1 MRPHNRT
8 VPAISLEEFYAG
20 ALSPEGRR
28 ALVQKIGDAFV
39 KIGFVVIVGH
49 PIDHKLIMLA
59 YDEVRRLF
67 HLDQET
73 LRRYEIPSIDR
84 QRGYSSFGVEGA
96 KDQTLGDLKHS
107 WFVGRECPEGH
118 PYRKLDGY
126 YENIWPEEVPEM
138 RQVMPALYR
147 QLEGIG
153 LDLLSLIEEYLGLPR
168 KNLTGMA
175 ENGHSLLR
183 LLHYPAMPTGFV
195 TAGSIRSAAHEDINL
210 ITLLVGALGGGQGDL
225 QVKTRD
231 GEWIPVDEE
240 PNCIVVNV
248 ADMLQEYTKGRLVS
262 TTHRVVNGTH
272 LNDRERLS
280 MPFFLHPRAE
290 VVLNEKTGLTAGD
303 FLAERLR
310 AIGVAEQ
317 GDKKN

>member
-1 MRPHNRT
+1 M
-8 VPAISLEEFYAG
+8 EEFYAG

-138 RQVMPALYR
+138 RQVMPVLYR

-153 LDLLSLIEEYLGLPR
+153 IDILTFIEEYLGF
-168 KNLTGMA
+168 KHNTLTGMT

-183 LLHYPAMPTGFV
+183 LIHYPIMAKGFA
-195 TAGSIRSAAHEDINL
+195 TAGSIRSAEHEDVNL
-210 ITLLVGALGGGQGDL
+210 LTLLVGALGGGQGDL
-225 QVKTRD
+225 QVKTLD
-231 GEWIPVDEE
+231 GHWIPVDEE

-248 ADMLQEYTKGRLVS
+248 ADMLQECTGGQLVS
-262 TTHRVVNGTH
+262 TTHRVVNGIH

-280 MPFFLHPRAE
+280 MPFFLHPRAD
-290 VVLNEKTGLTAGD
+290 VVINKKNGLTAGD
-303 FLAERLR
+303 FLADRLR

-317 GDKKN
+317 GNKKN